1 VAPYDDSVIKGK
13 MAQVAQDIFA
23 YYGLKT
29 EADKAFFL
37 KGDSSPIKPFMEAI
51 NRVDNNLTKD
61 EEDIY
66 DKVRDLV
73 KEMRRVWDGI
83 KADPVNGPA
92 FFEQVKALTVLVDQ
106 KELME
111 KQLTNLDTPIFDMT
125 RTIDELDHPLA
136 HYAERMKHWILRG

>member
-1 VAPYDDSVIKGK
+1 
-13 MAQVAQDIFA
+13 
-23 YYGLKT
+23 
-29 EADKAFFL
+29 
-37 KGDSSPIKPFMEAI
+37 MEAI

-136 HYAERMKHWILRG
+136 HYAERMKHWILRGEPFLLFLTQDPTSTTWPSRTSTPSCTSRSARPN

>member
-1 VAPYDDSVIKGK
+1 
-13 MAQVAQDIFA
+13 
-23 YYGLKT
+23 
-29 EADKAFFL
+29 
-37 KGDSSPIKPFMEAI
+37 MEAI
-51 NRVDNNLTKD
+51 NRVDNNLTKE

-73 KEMRRVWDGI
+73 KTMRAVWDGI
-83 KADPVNGPA
+83 KMDTINGPA
-92 FFEQVKALTVLVDQ
+92 FFEQVKALTVLVDT

-136 HYAERMKHWILRG
+136 HFGERMKHWILRGPDFDDVAF